1 MNFPRSLR
9 NSEMPEKTVSA
20 EAKRILVTGC
30 PIGGVLE
37 KTVKSIEAAGGV
49 VVCFKNCS
57 GIKATL
63 DDVDA
68 EAPDIVQAVAE
79 KYLKIGCA
87 VMTPDS
93 RRLALLEKLV
103 DEYKV
108 DGVVEIDLQ
117 ACTAYTVESTT
128 VRRKMESLGMP
139 YIAIETDHS
148 LSDSGQLATRL
159 EAFLEML

>member
-1 MNFPRSLR
+1 MIILI
-9 NSEMPEKTVSA
+9 SA
-20 EAKRILVTGC
+20 SNDI
-30 PIGGVLE
+30 
-37 KTVKSIEAAGGV
+37 
-49 VVCFKNCS
+49 
-57 GIKATL
+57 TL
-63 DDVDA
+63 DDVDVD
-68 EAPDIVQAVAE
+68 APDIVQAVAE

-103 DEYKV
+103 NEYKV

-128 VRRKMESLGMP
+128 IRRKMESLGMP
-139 YIAIETDHS
+139 YMAIETDYS